1 MKIENIVNLNIIKQ
15 FPILFK
21 YVKNVNEKDLDIYLS
36 KENQNKYKQINWLYV
51 SIEDYACLI
60 GLNGNS
66 VCAIDSEGILR
77 SVCEEFQNIPYE
89 FLRKNSQY
97 TDNETLNELFEEE
110 NGLEESLINY
120 EDFCKENNIILDKQG
135 IYHDKNG
142 KLFDKYFSK

>member
-1 MKIENIVNLNIIKQ
+1 MNNIDIVKNFKE
-15 FPILFK
+15 LFK
-21 YVKNVNEKDLDIYLS
+21 YVKDANVTDLDIYLS

-51 SIEDYACLI
+51 STEDYACLI

-77 SVCEEFQNIPYE
+77 SVCEDFQNIPYE

-97 TDNETLNELFEEE
+97 TDNETLNELFAEE

-120 EDFCKENNIILDKQG
+120 EDFCRENNIVLDKQG
-135 IYHDKNG
+135 IYHDANG
-142 KLFDKYFSK
+142 TLFTNYFSK